1 MNDMER
7 LRQAMNEYKQTA
19 NTLCD
24 MLDDYFLAT
33 SQKPTQSVLSDKED
47 NSPQK

>member
-7 LRQAMNEYKQTA
+7 LRQIIDEYKQTTT
-19 NTLCD
+19 TLFD
-24 MLDDYFLAT
+24 MLDDYLIAT
-33 SQKPTQSVLSDKED
+33 SQKPIQSDKED